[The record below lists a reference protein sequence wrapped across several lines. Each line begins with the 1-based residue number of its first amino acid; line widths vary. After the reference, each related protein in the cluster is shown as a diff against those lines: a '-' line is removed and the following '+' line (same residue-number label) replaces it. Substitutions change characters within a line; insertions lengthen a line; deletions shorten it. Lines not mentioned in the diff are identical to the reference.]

1 MQIDTRGLSVEELKQ
16 TYYSIY
22 LFRLKMGLITIPQA
36 QEYIEILEET
46 EEYEGCAGILKAI
59 NQHIE
64 DYAKD
69 TERGG
74 ADGSVLD

>member
-1 MQIDTRGLSVEELKQ
+1 MQIDTRGLSVEELRQ

-36 QEYIEILEET
+36 HEYIQILEET

-69 TERGG
+69 TGECSH
-74 ADGSVLD
+74 DSVVLD

>member
-1 MQIDTRGLSVEELKQ
+1 MQIDTRGLSTEELKQ

-22 LFRLKMGLITIPQA
+22 LFRLKMGLLTIAQA

-59 NQHIE
+59 NKHID

-69 TERGG
+69 TEGG
-74 ADGSVLD
+74 HRDNVVLD